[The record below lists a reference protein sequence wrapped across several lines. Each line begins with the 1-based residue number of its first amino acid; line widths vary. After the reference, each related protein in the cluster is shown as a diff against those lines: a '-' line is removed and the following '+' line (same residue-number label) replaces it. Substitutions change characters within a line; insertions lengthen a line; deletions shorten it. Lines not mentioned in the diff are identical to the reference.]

1 MKGSMNVGEK
11 YSCEELIK
19 VGTTNNGRYLRDSN
33 VQGKNRGCSVN
44 VKSSEQPKHCQ
55 NLWVVGSEAL
65 TLH

>member
-1 MKGSMNVGEK
+1 MKGSINVGEK

-44 VKSSEQPKHCQ
+44 VKSSEQP
-55 NLWVVGSEAL
+55 
-65 TLH
+65 